1 MQATLVTLSMAF
13 LLSGPQPGSV
23 ERGSPELCSVREGEI
38 KLIKDI
44 QLSAR
49 EAGVLMKLGTPLV
62 DAEGNPVLDA
72 DGKQAYVE
80 VREGVEVKRG
90 QVLGQIDDEMERM
103 QKKAAVA
110 KLEVGHLQAENK
122 VRVEYAEAAAQ
133 VATQELEM
141 GYAANRQH
149 PGSTPAMELTRLNL
163 AKRQAELSIKQ
174 SDYDW
179 RIDVASVE
187 VRVAED
193 QIADLQIDRRRIL
206 APFDGIVM
214 ERYAD
219 EMEWVQPGEPVLRII
234 QVSRLRIEGFVDAAR
249 VAPGG
254 VKVGQLVRLENVRI
268 RLDGER
274 SVPVDLGVA
283 RQPIEGRVV
292 FVGQELVNH
301 SYKVWAEVDN
311 VWVTPDPSRPDD
323 GYWLLMSGM
332 RVDMTIHLANV
343 ARSREVVP
351 VVGSK

>member
-1 MQATLVTLSMAF
+1 MQATLIALSMAF

-23 ERGSPELCSVREGEI
+23 DGGSSALCSVQEAEI

-44 QLSAR
+44 QLSAQ
-49 EAGVLMKLGTPLV
+49 EAGVLKKLGTPLL
-62 DAEGNPVLDA
+62 DAEGNPVVDA
-72 DGKQAYVE
+72 DGHPKYLK
-80 VREGVEVKRG
+80 VREGTQVTRG
-90 QVLGQIDDEMERM
+90 QMLAQIDDEMERM

-110 KLEVGHLQAENK
+110 KLEVGNLQAENK
-122 VRVEYAEAAAQ
+122 VRIEYAEAAAQ
-133 VATQELEM
+133 VAAQELEI

-149 PGSTPAMELTRLNL
+149 PGTVPAMELTRLNL
-163 AKRQAELSIKQ
+163 AKKQAELSIKQ

-179 RIDVASVE
+179 RIDVASVK
-187 VRVAED
+187 VREAED
-193 QIADLQIDRRRIL
+193 EIADLQVDRRRIL

-214 ERYAD
+214 ERYVD

-234 QVSRLRIEGFVDAAR
+234 RVDRLRIEGFVDAAK
-249 VAPGG
+249 VPPGG

-283 RQPIEGRVV
+283 KQPIEGRVV
-292 FVGQELVNH
+292 FVGQEIVNH
-301 SYKVWAEVDN
+301 SYKVWAEVAN
-311 VWVTPDPSRPDD
+311 VWVAPDPSRPDD

-332 RVDMTIHLANV
+332 RADMTIRLARA
-343 ARSREVVP
+343 ARGQEVLP